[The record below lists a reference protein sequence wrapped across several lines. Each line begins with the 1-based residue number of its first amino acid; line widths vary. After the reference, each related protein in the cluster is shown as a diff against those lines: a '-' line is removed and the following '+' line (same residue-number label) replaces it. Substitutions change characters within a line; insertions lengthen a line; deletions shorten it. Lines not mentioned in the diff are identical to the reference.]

1 MLTHRCSRGHTGR
14 AVAVTAVHRAAPA
27 APMGTLLA
35 GPRSL
40 MGRRTARAW
49 DTSNTRPSVSRRA
62 HACCDALRVQE
73 VGGKLE
79 GGVRSSGVAR
89 FMLVFLDVTSQLL
102 PIGSRHREWVTE
114 VRSCS
119 ILGPALFGCAAS
131 TAATSR
137 SWAHRSSPE
146 CALRSVPSIRQV
158 VRSGGRCAPANL
170 LGQTQRPGHHQGPL
184 LQGDHAQRLRGHRRV
199 QQGARVQCV
208 TL

>member
-1 MLTHRCSRGHTGR
+1 VCTHRCSQGHTGR
-14 AVAVTAVHRAAPA
+14 AVAVTAVHRAEPA
-27 APMGTLLA
+27 ALMGKLLA
-35 GPRSL
+35 EPRSL

-49 DTSNTRPSVSRRA
+49 DTSSTRSSVSRRA

-102 PIGSRHREWVTE
+102 LIGSRHREWVTE

-131 TAATSR
+131 MAATPR

-146 CALRSVPSIRQV
+146 CVLRSIRSIRPV
-158 VRSGGRCAPANL
+158 VRSGGRCTPSNL
-170 LGQTQRPGHHQGPL
+170 LGQTQRPGHHQGSL
-184 LQGDHAQRLRGHRRV
+184 LQGDPAQRLRGRRRV
-199 QQGARVQCV
+199 QPGARVQCV